1 MKKKKYVK
9 PLVTVIGMEAEPVM
23 ASFSSYNPGGDP
35 TDPGF
40 DIIEG
45 EEGMPGDDGT
55 DLEKEHGNKYGVKSH
70 SVWD

>member
-9 PLVTVIGMEAEPVM
+9 PLVTVIGMEAEPVL

-40 DIIEG
+40 DID
-45 EEGMPGDDGT
+45 EGMPVDDGT
-55 DLEKEHGNKYGVKSH
+55 DLEKQPENNYGQNSY

>member
-23 ASFSSYNPGGDP
+23 ASFSSYNPGGNP
-35 TDPGF
+35 TDPGI
-40 DIIEG
+40 DID
-45 EEGMPGDDGT
+45 EGMPDGDGT
-55 DLEKEHGNKYGVKSH
+55 DLEKNKYEQNSY

>member
-1 MKKKKYVK
+1 MRKKMYEK
-9 PLVTVIGMEAEPVM
+9 PSIKVLGMEAEPVM

-40 DIIEG
+40 DI
-45 EEGMPGDDGT
+45 EEGNPPIDDGT
-55 DLEKEHGNKYGVKSH
+55 DLEEEYGNKYGVKSH

>member
-35 TDPGF
+35 TDPSF

-45 EEGMPGDDGT
+45 EEGMPGNDGT
-55 DLEKEHGNKYGVKSH
+55 DLENPENRYGVKSH

>member
-23 ASFSSYNPGGDP
+23 TSFSSYNPGGDP

-40 DIIEG
+40 DIDED
-45 EEGMPGDDGT
+45 MPGDDGT
-55 DLEKEHGNKYGVKSH
+55 DLEKTYDVKSH

>member
-1 MKKKKYVK
+1 
-9 PLVTVIGMEAEPVM
+9 M

-45 EEGMPGDDGT
+45 EEGMPGNDGT
-55 DLEKEHGNKYGVKSH
+55 DLENPENRYGVKSH

>member
-1 MKKKKYVK
+1 MRKKMYEK
-9 PLVTVIGMEAEPVM
+9 PSIKVLGMEAEPVM

-35 TDPGF
+35 TDPGI
-40 DIIEG
+40 DI

-55 DLEKEHGNKYGVKSH
+55 DLEKTYGVKSH

>member
-1 MKKKKYVK
+1 MYEK
-9 PLVTVIGMEAEPVM
+9 PSIKVLGMEAEPVM

-35 TDPGF
+35 TDPGI
-40 DIIEG
+40 DI

-55 DLEKEHGNKYGVKSH
+55 DLENPENRYGVKSH

>member
-40 DIIEG
+40 DIIES
-45 EEGMPGDDGT
+45 EEGMPGNDGT
-55 DLEKEHGNKYGVKSH
+55 DLEDKYGNKYGQNSY

>member
-23 ASFSSYNPGGDP
+23 ASLSSYNPGGDP

-40 DIIEG
+40 DI
-45 EEGMPGDDGT
+45 EEGMPDDDET

>member
-23 ASFSSYNPGGDP
+23 ASLSSYNPGGNP
-35 TDPGF
+35 TDPGI
-40 DIIEG
+40 DID
-45 EEGMPGDDGT
+45 EGMPDDDGT
-55 DLEKEHGNKYGVKSH
+55 DLEKNKYGQNSY

>member
-23 ASFSSYNPGGDP
+23 ASFSSYNPGGNP
-35 TDPGF
+35 TDPGI
-40 DIIEG
+40 DID
-45 EEGMPGDDGT
+45 EGMPGDDGT
-55 DLEKEHGNKYGVKSH
+55 DLEKSGNKYVQNSY